1 MTAGNPFNDT
11 QMKKMIE
18 AAKKGI
24 KQITKK
30 QKEALKI

>member
-1 MTAGNPFNDT
+1 MTAENPFNDT
-11 QMKKMIE
+11 HVKKMFE

-30 QKEALKI
+30 QREALKI